1 MVRRATIVLSM
12 IGLLWQTAACSS
24 ADSPNDGS
32 SAQPPVA
39 SSPVPPSPSA
49 QPVPPTAAS
58 ATPKATPPRS
68 RPTTTS
74 PAAPAPGTPL
84 PSGDV
89 PGPLPW
95 GARTLTGVVERSGDC
110 TMLLVGQRRWALTGR
125 AAAAL
130 SPGTKVT
137 VRGNLATRPAGCGD
151 RDLAQTVAVTRADP
165 A

>member
-1 MVRRATIVLSM
+1 MIRRATVVVGV

-24 ADSPNDGS
+24 AGPSNDPSGVRPS
-32 SAQPPVA
+32 VA
-39 SSPVPPSPSA
+39 SPSVPPA
-49 QPVPPTAAS
+49 
-58 ATPKATPPRS
+58 
-68 RPTTTS
+68 
-74 PAAPAPGTPL
+74 

-110 TMLLVGQRRWALTGR
+110 TMLLVGGRRWALTGP

-130 SPGTKVT
+130 SPGAKVT
-137 VRGNLATRPAGCGD
+137 VRGNLTTRPAGCGD
-151 RDLAQTVAVTRADP
+151 RDLAQTVAVTRAEP

>member
-1 MVRRATIVLSM
+1 MVRAATVVLSV
-12 IGLLWQTAACSS
+12 IGLLWQTAACGSTGE
-24 ADSPNDGS
+24 PNDRPGR
-32 SAQPPVA
+32 QPSVA
-39 SSPVPPSPSA
+39 SPSVPSPPSETPS
-49 QPVPPTAAS
+49 PP
-58 ATPKATPPRS
+58 
-68 RPTTTS
+68 
-74 PAAPAPGTPL
+74 PAAPETSSAAPRSTPAQSRPRTPAPAP

-110 TMLLVGQRRWALTGR
+110 TMLLVGRRRWALTGP

-137 VRGNLATRPAGCGD
+137 VRGSLTTRPAGCGD
-151 RDLAQTVAVTRADP
+151 RDLAQTIAVTRAEP

>member
-1 MVRRATIVLSM
+1 MIRRATVVVSV

-24 ADSPNDGS
+24 AGPSNDLPGVQPSVASPS
-32 SAQPPVA
+32 VPPVPSEA
-39 SSPVPPSPSA
+39 PSP
-49 QPVPPTAAS
+49 PPAPPEASGAAPQS
-58 ATPKATPPRS
+58 TPSRS
-68 RPTTTS
+68 RPGT
-74 PAAPAPGTPL
+74 PAPSA

-110 TMLLVGQRRWALTGR
+110 TMLLVGRRRWALTGP

-130 SPGTKVT
+130 SPGAKVT
-137 VRGNLATRPAGCGD
+137 VRGNLTTRPAGCGD
-151 RDLAQTVAVTRADP
+151 RDLAQTVAVTRVSP